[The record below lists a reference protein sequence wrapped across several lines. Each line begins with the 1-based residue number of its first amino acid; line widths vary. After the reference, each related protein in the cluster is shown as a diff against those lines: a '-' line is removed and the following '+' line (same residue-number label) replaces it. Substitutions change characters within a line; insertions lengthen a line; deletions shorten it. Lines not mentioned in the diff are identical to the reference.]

1 MDKQFLAGGGELGE
15 RMRAMDWS
23 ATALGPTA
31 SWPPTLKMALNL
43 CLNTQIPTAIYWGPE
58 LRLLYNDAWAP
69 IAGEKHPWALGRPA
83 REVWADIWHV
93 IESQL
98 TNVLTSG
105 EGFSVKGQMLPM
117 QRGGRVQNTR
127 WDYDFTPL
135 FDQTG
140 LQVLGI
146 FNQGNETTARLNAE
160 RALRASEER
169 LEYALGA
176 VNSIGTWD
184 WDVVNDKITSDA
196 RFARLYG
203 VDPEIAAKGSSV
215 KDFFNGIHPDD
226 LPRVR
231 EAIDHALK
239 TGERF
244 AEEYRLTQA
253 DGSLRWVSAQGR
265 CTLAPD
271 GTPLRFP
278 GISIDISDRVEAES
292 ALRASEERF
301 QAIVDS
307 IDQMIWSTRP
317 DGYHDYYNQRW
328 YDFTGV
334 PEGSTDGEEW
344 NGMFHPDDQD
354 RAWAVWERCL
364 QTGEPYHI
372 EYRLRHRSGQ
382 YRWVLGRAQAV
393 RDDQGAITRWFGTCT
408 DIQEIVDAREVL
420 ARSREDLEK
429 AVEERTAALMQA
441 EEELR
446 QAQKMEAVGQLTGGI
461 AHDFNNMLAVILG
474 GLNLLERRLK
484 RGDTDVDRY
493 IEAARDSA
501 NKAAALT
508 HRLLAFSRRQPLSPE
523 VIDPNRM
530 VAGMSEILTRAIG
543 ERIVVETVL
552 AAGLWKTHADAV
564 QLEQAVLNL
573 AVNARD
579 AMAEGGQM
587 TIETANAHLDEAYA
601 QENATKPGQY
611 VLIALTDTGS
621 GMSEEIL
628 AKAFDP
634 FFTTKAV
641 GKGTG
646 LGLSQVFGFV
656 RQSGGHVKI
665 YSEVDRGTTIKIYLP
680 RYYGEEPAN
689 RPSTV
694 TETAPRGASEDVVL
708 VVEDDERVRAFSVE
722 ALSELGYTVL
732 QAPNGAAGLKII
744 EERDD
749 IDLLFTDVVMPGM
762 TGGELATLALQRRP
776 GLKVLFTT
784 GFTRNAIVHN
794 GVLDPGTHLIQKPFS
809 IEQLAMKVRD
819 VLDPIE
825 AAAG

>member
-1 MDKQFLAGGGELGE
+1 
-15 RMRAMDWS
+15 
-23 ATALGPTA
+23 
-31 SWPPTLKMALNL
+31 
-43 CLNTQIPTAIYWGPE
+43 
-58 LRLLYNDAWAP
+58 
-69 IAGEKHPWALGRPA
+69 
-83 REVWADIWHV
+83 
-93 IESQL
+93 
-98 TNVLTSG
+98 
-105 EGFSVKGQMLPM
+105 
-117 QRGGRVQNTR
+117 
-127 WDYDFTPL
+127 
-135 FDQTG
+135 
-140 LQVLGI
+140 
-146 FNQGNETTARLNAE
+146 
-160 RALRASEER
+160 
-169 LEYALGA
+169 
-176 VNSIGTWD
+176 
-184 WDVVNDKITSDA
+184 
-196 RFARLYG
+196 
-203 VDPEIAAKGSSV
+203 
-215 KDFFNGIHPDD
+215 
-226 LPRVR
+226 
-231 EAIDHALK
+231 
-239 TGERF
+239 
-244 AEEYRLTQA
+244 
-253 DGSLRWVSAQGR
+253 
-265 CTLAPD
+265 
-271 GTPLRFP
+271 
-278 GISIDISDRVEAES
+278 
-292 ALRASEERF
+292 
-301 QAIVDS
+301 
-307 IDQMIWSTRP
+307 
-317 DGYHDYYNQRW
+317 
-328 YDFTGV
+328 
-334 PEGSTDGEEW
+334 
-344 NGMFHPDDQD
+344 
-354 RAWAVWERCL
+354 
-364 QTGEPYHI
+364 
-372 EYRLRHRSGQ
+372 
-382 YRWVLGRAQAV
+382 
-393 RDDQGAITRWFGTCT
+393 
-408 DIQEIVDAREVL
+408 
-420 ARSREDLEK
+420 
-429 AVEERTAALMQA
+429 
-441 EEELR
+441 
-446 QAQKMEAVGQLTGGI
+446 
-461 AHDFNNMLAVILG
+461 
-474 GLNLLERRLK
+474 
-484 RGDTDVDRY
+484 
-493 IEAARDSA
+493 
-501 NKAAALT
+501 
-508 HRLLAFSRRQPLSPE
+508 
-523 VIDPNRM
+523 
-530 VAGMSEILTRAIG
+530 MSEILTRAIG

-665 YSEVDRGTTIKIYLP
+665 YSEVGRGTTIKIYLP

-762 TGGELATLALQRRP
+762 TGGELAQLALQRRP

>member
-1 MDKQFLAGGGELGE
+1 M
-15 RMRAMDWS
+15 
-23 ATALGPTA
+23 
-31 SWPPTLKMALNL
+31 
-43 CLNTQIPTAIYWGPE
+43 
-58 LRLLYNDAWAP
+58 
-69 IAGEKHPWALGRPA
+69 
-83 REVWADIWHV
+83 
-93 IESQL
+93 
-98 TNVLTSG
+98 
-105 EGFSVKGQMLPM
+105 
-117 QRGGRVQNTR
+117 
-127 WDYDFTPL
+127 
-135 FDQTG
+135 
-140 LQVLGI
+140 
-146 FNQGNETTARLNAE
+146 
-160 RALRASEER
+160 
-169 LEYALGA
+169 
-176 VNSIGTWD
+176 
-184 WDVVNDKITSDA
+184 
-196 RFARLYG
+196 
-203 VDPEIAAKGSSV
+203 
-215 KDFFNGIHPDD
+215 
-226 LPRVR
+226 
-231 EAIDHALK
+231 
-239 TGERF
+239 
-244 AEEYRLTQA
+244 
-253 DGSLRWVSAQGR
+253 
-265 CTLAPD
+265 
-271 GTPLRFP
+271 
-278 GISIDISDRVEAES
+278 
-292 ALRASEERF
+292 
-301 QAIVDS
+301 
-307 IDQMIWSTRP
+307 
-317 DGYHDYYNQRW
+317 
-328 YDFTGV
+328 
-334 PEGSTDGEEW
+334 
-344 NGMFHPDDQD
+344 
-354 RAWAVWERCL
+354 
-364 QTGEPYHI
+364 
-372 EYRLRHRSGQ
+372 
-382 YRWVLGRAQAV
+382 

-420 ARSREDLEK
+420 ARSREELER

-484 RGDTDVDRY
+484 RGETDVERY

-530 VAGMSEILTRAIG
+530 VAGMSEILTRTIG
-543 ERIVVETVL
+543 EQIVVETVL

-579 AMAEGGQM
+579 AMAEGGQL
-587 TIETANAHLDEAYA
+587 TIETANAHLDDAYA

-621 GMSEEIL
+621 GMSEEVL

-665 YSEVDRGTTIKIYLP
+665 YSEIGQGTTIKIYLP
-680 RYYGEEPAN
+680 RYYGEETAN
-689 RPSTV
+689 RPSSV
-694 TETAPRGASEDVVL
+694 TETVPRGMSEDVVL

-762 TGGELATLALQRRP
+762 TGGELAKLALQRRP

-809 IEQLAMKVRD
+809 IEQLAVKIRD

-825 AAAG
+825 AAAAG